1 MPHIIRSRAVRP
13 MALTAALLLAA
24 AALPSTAENATAGN
38 DGLTASA
45 QAIHQ
50 EIPFSASCARVYA
63 ALTSSEQF
71 NAVTL
76 LSDGKQLLAAPGAK
90 PTSISPHPGGAFTLF
105 GGYITG
111 RNLAMQPGQLLT
123 QAWRTGGWAP
133 GEYSVVRFSLA
144 QTGDGCSLAFDH
156 RGFPSREGAHL
167 ARGWYVHY
175 WDPLR
180 KLLAGG

>member
-1 MPHIIRSRAVRP
+1 MTSIGFFRITECATLASVFWLSTGQLTSA
-13 MALTAALLLAA
+13 AEGATAA
-24 AALPSTAENATAGN
+24 P
-38 DGLTASA
+38 DGLSNDS

-50 EIPFSASCARVYA
+50 EMRFRASCPRLYA
-63 ALTSSEQF
+63 ALTTSAQF

-76 LSDGKQLLAAPGAK
+76 LSDGKQLLGAPGAK
-90 PTSISPHPGGAFTLF
+90 PTFIGQEPGGTFTLF

-111 RNLAMQPGQLLT
+111 RNLDMQPGRLLA

-133 GEYSVVRFSLA
+133 GEYSVVRFVLTPDS
-144 QTGDGCSLAFDH
+144 TGCGLVFDH
-156 RGFPSREGAHL
+156 RGFPSGEGTHL

-180 KLLAGG
+180 KLLDGD